1 MLLHRYHNI
10 EYILQLD
17 AATGLAL
24 IEKAILQERDDRIY
38 FQWAIQL
45 PVMSY
50 TGNVVSFADY
60 KDRVTGANIDR
71 RSAAE
76 IMRELDEV
84 EAELQKGGVENGP

>member
-50 TGNVVSFADY
+50 TGNVISFADY

-84 EAELQKGGVENGP
+84 EAELQKGGAVNGP

>member
-50 TGNVVSFADY
+50 TGNVISFADD

-84 EAELQKGGVENGP
+84 EAELQKGGAVNGP